1 MIAHDIQHQLHA
13 LGVHGLGQVA
23 KTHAGAGQVF
33 IDLVEIHPPIAVVAG
48 LAFIREDAATGGRN
62 TAGETF
68 VGVIN
73 DGRDPDR
80 GEAHRVDVV
89 QMIGDAFEV
98 AAHIT
103 DVAGHAIAGRQRNV
117 EGVQRAALVALVIA
131 GVAIDEAVGHHEVHR
146 LAGEGFQRA
155 VVVLGCLCVAAR
167 RGACAGGKQAAGKHR
182 KSKRMTHRES
192 SHAVFSV
199 GRRTRNTHRPATI
212 MLAPPIA
219 SAWMGCPPSKVF
231 SRKPNKLAAT
241 NCGITIKKLKMPI

>member
-68 VGVIN
+68 VGVID
-73 DGRDPDR
+73 DGRDPYR
-80 GEAHRVDVV
+80 GEAHCVDVV
-89 QMIGDAFEV
+89 QMIGDTFEV
-98 AAHIT
+98 AAHVA
-103 DVAGHAIAGRQRNV
+103 DVAGYAIAGWQRNV
-117 EGVQRAALVALVIA
+117 EGVQRAALVALVVGGI
-131 GVAIDEAVGHHEVHR
+131 AIDEAVGHHEVHR
-146 LAGEGFQRA
+146 LTGKGFQRA
-155 VVVLGCLCVAAR
+155 VVVLGGLRVVAR
-167 RGACAGGKQAAGKHR
+167 CSKGAGGKQAAGKDGEG
-182 KSKRMTHRES
+182 KRTAHHDS
-192 SHAVFSV
+192 PHAVFSV

-241 NCGITIKKLKMPI
+241 NCGITMKKLKMPM